1 MRKKSASTKSV
12 RFTEAQ
18 LAYLEGLPGKT
29 FTEKLSLL
37 VDDAINGD
45 EKRREE
51 IAYYEG
57 LLRKRREELQAY
69 SGLLYTLSG
78 IRRDAVRLEHLAH
91 DLLGRMEQAA
101 GSVPCDAGQERPP

>member
-18 LAYLEGLPGKT
+18 LSYIEGLKGKT
-29 FTEKLSLL
+29 FTEKLSSL

-51 IAYYEG
+51 LAYYEDM
-57 LLRKRREELQAY
+57 LERRRKELQAY
-69 SGLLYTLSG
+69 SSLAYTLSG
-78 IRRDAVRLEHLAH
+78 VRNDVLRLEHLAH
-91 DLLGRMEQAA
+91 GLLEHMEKAA
-101 GSVPCDAGQERPP
+101 RILPEARQERPP